1 MTEFVWVCRRRDLWP
16 EYSPQGFACLD
27 DDGFAQSVERI
38 ESKGFFVERREAEL
52 CPAWKQAIPYIV
64 VAHEDR
70 ILELER
76 LPKQG
81 ETRLH
86 GMRSIGIGGHINP
99 IDLEGDRGLVRNAAI
114 RELSE
119 ELEIDALP
127 SLQPLGLVNDDGT
140 AVGAVHVGLVFGV
153 RLGSEP
159 RIREREAMRGRCT
172 PLVDLRNLCHT
183 STPIESWTSEI
194 LANQDWASRF

>member
-16 EYSPQGFACLD
+16 ECSPQGFTALD
-27 DDGFAQSVERI
+27 AHAFADLVERI
-38 ESKGFFVERREAEL
+38 ETRGFFVERREAER

-64 VAHEDR
+64 VAHDDR
-70 ILELER
+70 VLELER

-81 ETRLH
+81 ESRLH
-86 GMRSIGIGGHINP
+86 GMRSIGIGGHVNP
-99 IDLEGDRGLVRNAAI
+99 VDASGEGTLILEAAR
-114 RELSE
+114 RELAE
-119 ELEIDALP
+119 ELEVEVSP
-127 SLQPLGLVNDDGT
+127 SLQPLGFVNDDGT

-153 RLGSEP
+153 RVGQEP

-183 STPIESWTSEI
+183 STPIESWTREI
-194 LANQDWASRF
+194 LANQDWVSRF